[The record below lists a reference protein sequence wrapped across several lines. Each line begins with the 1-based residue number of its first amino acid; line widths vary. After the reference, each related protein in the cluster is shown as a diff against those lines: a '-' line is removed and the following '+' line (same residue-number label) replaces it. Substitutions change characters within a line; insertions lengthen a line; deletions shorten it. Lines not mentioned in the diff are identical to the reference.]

1 MRSAIDVGEPNGE
14 SWEREEKKALDT
26 GDVKLH
32 ENRPASSRTVLAL
45 KGGER

>member
-1 MRSAIDVGEPNGE
+1 VRSAIDVGEPNGE
-14 SWEREEKKALDT
+14 SWEREGKKAWDT

>member
-1 MRSAIDVGEPNGE
+1 MRSAIDAREPNGE

-32 ENRPASSRTVLAL
+32 ENRPGLITDGLGLEGR
-45 KGGER
+45 